1 MKKILYLLIRPHGS
15 AALKWL
21 LILLGCGFI
30 FLAEQGHFADLVQ
43 VLNSDS
49 LGFTLGRSEF
59 TIYKILRAII
69 LIIIVFYF
77 VSIISD
83 VGEARIKKL
92 KKIRA
97 SNRALL
103 IKAFQILLYFM
114 AFLFSLDLIGLDI
127 MTFTVFSGAVGIG
140 IGFGLQKVTSNFI
153 SGLILLFE
161 KSIEQDDLIE
171 LNDGTYGFVQHTGAR
186 YTLIE
191 TFDGKEIMIPN
202 EDFITNRVINWTY
215 SNSNGRVD
223 IELGVS
229 YNSDL
234 ELVQKIMLEAAKAH
248 PRCIAEPEPECFL
261 REFGDSSVTFLLMF
275 WVNDVYEGRYQP
287 RSEVMLEIWKKFKEE
302 RVEIPFPQRDI
313 HIKRDAKSTMG
324 SGPKQNCKK

>member
-1 MKKILYLLIRPHGS
+1 
-15 AALKWL
+15 
-21 LILLGCGFI
+21 
-30 FLAEQGHFADLVQ
+30 
-43 VLNSDS
+43 
-49 LGFTLGRSEF
+49 
-59 TIYKILRAII
+59 
-69 LIIIVFYF
+69 
-77 VSIISD
+77 
-83 VGEARIKKL
+83 
-92 KKIRA
+92 
-97 SNRALL
+97 
-103 IKAFQILLYFM
+103 M

-234 ELVQKIMLEAAKAH
+234 EVFTKKLAPHCCRLSYVSL
-248 PRCIAEPEPECFL
+248 FL
-261 REFGDSSVTFLLMF
+261 NSSMV
-275 WVNDVYEGRYQP
+275 
-287 RSEVMLEIWKKFKEE
+287 
-302 RVEIPFPQRDI
+302 IPV
-313 HIKRDAKSTMG
+313 SL
-324 SGPKQNCKK
+324 NCVVPVIE